1 MNLSDEALT
10 DLYKWVDSI
19 PLSKPKKNITRDFS
33 DGVQVAEIVKHF
45 FPKMVELFNFR
56 ICNNTKQKMDNWELL
71 NRKVFCKLRFELDEQ
86 VMRDIA
92 NSVPGVLESFLDKL
106 RTKIDHALWHMKM
119 HPPRRESDKPEA
131 DQVYDQYGSVRSDAK
146 SGKTVKIP
154 TLEPFDPYRDESPQR
169 KGTQRRRSP
178 TRGES
183 IDLITSQNLGRSEP
197 FVPPENTL
205 GASRPVVP
213 YFSGQPTE
221 AVSLLQYQ
229 GKCQESLTKE
239 ETIGILEIK
248 IRKLEHLLH
257 LKDLK
262 IEDLQGQINH
272 HQPTV
277 KTKKPQKFH

>member
-131 DQVYDQYGSVRSDAK
+131 DQVYDMNSYKYYHQLDQYGSVRS
-146 SGKTVKIP
+146 
-154 TLEPFDPYRDESPQR
+154 ESPQR

-178 TRGES
+178 TRG
-183 IDLITSQNLGRSEP
+183 SEP

>member
-131 DQVYDQYGSVRSDAK
+131 DQVYDMNSYKYYHQ
-146 SGKTVKIP
+146 
-154 TLEPFDPYRDESPQR
+154 LESPQR

-178 TRGES
+178 TRG
-183 IDLITSQNLGRSEP
+183 SEP

>member
-131 DQVYDQYGSVRSDAK
+131 DQVY
-146 SGKTVKIP
+146 
-154 TLEPFDPYRDESPQR
+154 ESPQR

-178 TRGES
+178 TRG
-183 IDLITSQNLGRSEP
+183 SEP

>member
-131 DQVYDQYGSVRSDAK
+131 DQVYDQYGSVRS
-146 SGKTVKIP
+146 
-154 TLEPFDPYRDESPQR
+154 ESPQR

-178 TRGES
+178 TRG
-183 IDLITSQNLGRSEP
+183 SEP

>member
-131 DQVYDQYGSVRSDAK
+131 DQVYDQYGSVRS
-146 SGKTVKIP
+146 
-154 TLEPFDPYRDESPQR
+154 ESPQR